1 MNNIFKYDIGNIN
14 KNYNFFISGVS
25 SVLNPLDNTLI
36 FINKNK
42 NEYLEKLA
50 TVKEALIIVLSS
62 IEKEK
67 LSKISV
73 SNLIVFS
80 NNPRLEYAKLLFKLL

>member
-1 MNNIFKYDIGNIN
+1 M
-14 KNYNFFISGVS
+14 
-25 SVLNPLDNTLI
+25 NPLDNTLI

-80 NNPRLEYAKLLFKLL
+80 NNSRA